1 MKQKFKPTLLVIS
14 SVVFALS
21 LAGCSAPADAPAA
34 APSGAA
40 SAPADTSA
48 ADVVTAA
55 KAKLV
60 KYQAGLSQSPP
71 STGPAAQKGKFVII
85 IPCGMAAPG
94 CGVPGQ
100 AMADAAKAL
109 GWKSQIID
117 GKLNPTGYQDAMR
130 QAIAAHPDGILTD
143 ALSCVDIKVQLQA
156 AKDAKIPVI
165 AGPSSFDCDA
175 SDSGP
180 NLYTSVIK
188 SGGDMIP
195 FHKALGEMRANYVIA
210 KTDGKAK
217 IILTTHSDFIST
229 TLEQDAYKKV
239 LATCAGC
246 ETVATVNIAAGDLGT
261 PAVIQQK
268 VATVL
273 QQHPEATVFVSSSDT
288 VLGMIGQTL
297 RQNNNPKLIVVASE
311 GYGNTLDL
319 MRQGFSTAAGAFSQE
334 WGAWAAADTL
344 NRIFA
349 GGETVAIPDS
359 GMNMQMLD
367 KEHGLDPVMGT
378 GYVPTIDY
386 KAAYKKVWAGN

>member
-1 MKQKFKPTLLVIS
+1 MKLKFKPTLLLVS
-14 SVVFALS
+14 TVLVALG
-21 LAGCSAPADAPAA
+21 LAGCSAPTETAPAA
-34 APSGAA
+34 SG
-40 SAPADTSA
+40 SSGTSDT
-48 ADVVTAA
+48 VVTAA
-55 KAKLV
+55 KAELV
-60 KYQAGLSQSPP
+60 KYQAGLSVSPP
-71 STGPAAQKGKFVII
+71 TSGPAAQKGKFVVI

-100 AMADAAKAL
+100 AMADAAAAL

-130 QAIAAHPDGILTD
+130 QAIAAHPDGIITD

-175 SDSGP
+175 TDSGP

-195 FHKALGEMRANYVIA
+195 FHKALGEMRANYIIA

-229 TLEQDAYKKV
+229 TLEQDAFKKV
-239 LATCAGC
+239 LATCSGC
-246 ETVATVNIAAGDLGT
+246 EIVATVNFAAGDLGT
-261 PAVIQQK
+261 PALIQQK
-268 VATVL
+268 TATVL

-297 RQNNNPKLIVVASE
+297 KQNNNPKLIVVASE

-334 WGAWAAADTL
+334 WGAWAAADSL

-349 GGETVAIPDS
+349 DGVSATIPDS
-359 GMNMQMLD
+359 GMNMQMVD
-367 KEHGLDPVMGT
+367 KDHGLDPTMGT

-386 KAAYKKVWAGN
+386 KSVYKKVWAGN